1 MKRIFMFMAFTAGI
15 FLGNNIVFAQQAD
28 LLQPPDSDII
38 RVPENQQADS
48 DLSSRLREF
57 IADREV
63 TTPLSERYNLIEDE
77 INNNQIWSPLCKRS
91 EQLVIVCKTF

>member
-15 FLGNNIVFAQQAD
+15 FLSNNIVFAQQAD

-57 IADREV
+57 IAGREV

-77 INNNQIWSPLCKRS
+77 INSNEIWSPLCKRS